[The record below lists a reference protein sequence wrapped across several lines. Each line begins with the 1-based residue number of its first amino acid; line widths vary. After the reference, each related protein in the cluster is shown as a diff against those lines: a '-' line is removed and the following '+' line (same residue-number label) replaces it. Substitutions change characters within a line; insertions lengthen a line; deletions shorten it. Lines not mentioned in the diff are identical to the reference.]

1 MRKTFVLPTLLSI
14 SVLGTACAV
23 RYEARTTTIATSPT
37 MTIADTTD
45 ATVEATWWKQFQDSV
60 LDGLVEEAFTANRD
74 LQAAAARYTAAR
86 ELAGAVGLLQLPH
99 GGPSVGVSRQHL
111 SVSEAGGD
119 VPNRTASFVQAG
131 FGVTWEAD
139 LFGRL
144 RGARRAAAADASVA
158 AMDIRGTQVALAAQ
172 VAAAYFELR
181 GAERDLLLIEGLQG
195 RTRQQL
201 ETTRTLVAAGRVTRL
216 DLLRAQQVE
225 EELATALSVSVHRIE
240 RARNRLATL
249 TGKTPE
255 SLQIPQAAAVPLR
268 ASALAVG
275 TAPDLLRRRPD
286 VAAAEFRV
294 AAATARAG
302 IARAEL
308 FPRVDVTGTVG
319 LIAGSLGRLA
329 EGAAGSWLIAP
340 RLIWNAFDWP
350 RLRREMRAAGALAD
364 AAFAEYEE
372 TVLQA
377 LQESRTAL
385 DAYAA
390 ANREFAAQE
399 RRAQAAADAA
409 GVVFVQYREGLV
421 DSLARTQADRDA
433 IAGALD
439 ANRALTAQ
447 RLAVVDVYRVL
458 GGGWR

>member
-1 MRKTFVLPTLLSI
+1 MLPALLSI
-14 SVLGTACAV
+14 SVLGTACAA
-23 RYEARTTTIATSPT
+23 RYEARTTTIAAPPT
-37 MTIADTTD
+37 MTIGETSD
-45 ATVEATWWKQFQDSV
+45 APVEAAWWTQFQDPV
-60 LDGLVEEAFTANRD
+60 LDGLVDEAFSANRD
-74 LQAAAARYTAAR
+74 LHAAAARYTAAR
-86 ELAGAVGLLQLPH
+86 ELAGAAGLLQLPH
-99 GGPSVGVSRQHL
+99 GGTSVGVSRQHL
-111 SVSEAGGD
+111 SVTEAAAA
-119 VPNRTASFVQAG
+119 VPSRTASFVQTG
-131 FGVTWEAD
+131 FGVAWEAD

-158 AMDIRGTQVALAAQ
+158 AMDIRGTQVAIAAQ

-181 GAERDLLLIEGLQG
+181 GAERDLVLIEGLQG

-201 ETTRTLVAAGRVTRL
+201 DTTRILVAAGRVTRL

-225 EELATALSVSVHRIE
+225 EELATGLSVALHRVE
-240 RARNRLATL
+240 RTRNRLATL
-249 TGKTPE
+249 TGKSPE
-255 SLQIPQAAAVPLR
+255 SLQIARVNAAPLR
-268 ASALAVG
+268 ASALPIGSPA
-275 TAPDLLRRRPD
+275 DLLRRRPD
-286 VAAAEFRV
+286 VAAAELRL

-302 IARAEL
+302 VARAEL
-308 FPRVDVTGTVG
+308 FPRVDVTGTIG

-340 RLIWNAFDWP
+340 RIVWNAFDWP
-350 RLRREMRAAGALAD
+350 RMRREARAAGALAD
-364 AAFAEYEE
+364 AAFAEYEQ

-377 LQESRTAL
+377 LEESRTAL

-399 RRAQAAADAA
+399 RRAQAAADAS

-433 IAGALD
+433 MAGALD

-447 RLAVVDVYRVL
+447 RLAVVDVYRAL

>member
-14 SVLGTACAV
+14 SVLGAACAA
-23 RYEARTTTIATSPT
+23 RYETRTTTITPSPT
-37 MTIADTTD
+37 MAIADTTD
-45 ATVEATWWKQFQDSV
+45 ATVEAAWWRQFQDPV
-60 LDGLVEEAFTANRD
+60 LDGLVEEAFSANRD

-86 ELAGAVGLLQLPH
+86 ELAGAVGLLRLPH

-111 SVSEAGGD
+111 SVAEARGD
-119 VPNRTASFVQAG
+119 IPNRTASFVQAG
-131 FGVTWEAD
+131 FGVAWEAD

-144 RGARRAAAADASVA
+144 SGARRAAVADASVA

-181 GAERDLLLIEGLQG
+181 GAERDLLLIEGLQE

-216 DLLRAQQVE
+216 DILRAQQVE
-225 EELATALSVSVHRIE
+225 EELATGLSISLHRIE

-255 SLQIPQAAAVPLR
+255 ALQIAQAAAVPLR

-340 RLIWNAFDWP
+340 RLVWNAFDWP

-364 AAFAEYEE
+364 AAFAEYEQ

-377 LQESRTAL
+377 LEESRTAL

-447 RLAVVDVYRVL
+447 RLAVVDVYRAL

>member
-1 MRKTFVLPTLLSI
+1 MRKSLFLSVLLLS
-14 SVLGTACAV
+14 LFGAACAA
-23 RYEARTTTIATSPT
+23 RYEARATTIAVPRPLPL
-37 MTIADTTD
+37 A
-45 ATVEATWWKQFQDSV
+45 ATVDTDFEAAWWRQFQDPV
-60 LDGLVEEAFTANRD
+60 LDGLVEQAFTANRD
-74 LQAAAARYTAAR
+74 LQAAASRYTAAH
-86 ELAGAVGLLQLPH
+86 ELAGAATLLQLPH
-99 GGPSVGVSRQHL
+99 GGPTVGVSRQYL
-111 SVSEAGGD
+111 STAEAVGD
-119 VPNRTASFVQAG
+119 VPDRTASFVHAG
-131 FGVTWEAD
+131 FGVAWEAD

-144 RGARRAAAADASVA
+144 RGIRRAAAADAGVA
-158 AMDIRGTQVALAAQ
+158 AMDVRGAQVAIAAQ
-172 VAAAYFELR
+172 IAAAYFDLR
-181 GAERDLLLIEGLQG
+181 GAERDVMLIEGLRG
-195 RTRQQL
+195 RTREQL
-201 ETTRTLVAAGRVTRL
+201 TTTRTLVSAGRVTRL

-225 EELATALSVSVHRIE
+225 EELATGLSVSLHRVE

-255 SLQIPQAAAVPLR
+255 SLQIAQAAAVPLR

-340 RLIWNAFDWP
+340 RLVWNAFDWP

-364 AAFAEYEE
+364 AAFADYEQ
-372 TVLQA
+372 TVLRA
-377 LQESRTAL
+377 VEEVRTAL
-385 DAYAA
+385 DQYAA
-390 ANREFAAQE
+390 ANREFAAHE
-399 RRAQAAADAA
+399 RRAQAAGAAA

-421 DSLARTQADRDA
+421 DSLARTQAERDA
-433 IAGALD
+433 MAGALE

-447 RLAVVDVYRVL
+447 RLAVVDVYRTL